1 MLNDITETLFSHSL
15 MNSYIFLTTFLFV
28 VSIYCVL
35 IPLNRLR
42 IEYGFSIK
50 ERKESKKKK
59 RQIVEFLSG
68 PEQSTKNLR
77 KIKLFLIGQSMIAIL
92 PLLTVILIRL
102 NLGRPD
108 DIDYKI
114 QNLSLILILYMFW
127 LYYNMSSSLK
137 FRNMIIKY
145 IPSMQKN
152 IADKRHN
159 PKLLFAML
167 TFSNMSRR
175 NINKLS
181 ELEIPDYVETNDLNL
196 QPMNLIDREK
206 KVDSKAIIENLS
218 AIRSK
223 VQDEVTNLAIK
234 GKEMTKLGMGLI
246 NDQIND
252 YISKRVDSWT
262 KQESTWVSSLKEVVN
277 VIIPV
282 VLIYVFC
289 KVW

>member
-1 MLNDITETLFSHSL
+1 MLNDIIEVLFSHSL
-15 MNSYIFLTTFLFV
+15 MNSYIFLTSFLFV

-59 RQIVEFLSG
+59 RKIVEFLGG

-77 KIKLFLIGQSMIAIL
+77 KIKLFLIGQTIIAIL
-92 PLLTVILIRL
+92 PLLTVLLIRIY
-102 NLGRPD
+102 LGRPD
-108 DIDYKI
+108 DIDYKF
-114 QNLSLILILYMFW
+114 QNLSLIFILYLFW
-127 LYYNMSSSLK
+127 LRHNISSSVK

-152 IADKRHN
+152 ITDKVHN

-167 TFSNMSRR
+167 TFSNMSRK

-181 ELEIPDYVETNDLNL
+181 ELEIPDYVETSEINL

-218 AIRSK
+218 AIRSR

-234 GKEMTKLGMGLI
+234 GKEMTKLGMGLV
-246 NDQIND
+246 NDEIND
-252 YISKRVDSWT
+252 YISKRVDTWT
-262 KQESTWVSSLKEVVN
+262 KQENTWVSSLKEVVN
-277 VIIPV
+277 VIFPV

>member
-1 MLNDITETLFSHSL
+1 
-15 MNSYIFLTTFLFV
+15 MNSYIFLTSFLFV

-59 RQIVEFLSG
+59 RKIVEFLGG

-77 KIKLFLIGQSMIAIL
+77 KIKLFLIGQTIIAIL
-92 PLLTVILIRL
+92 PLLTVLLIRIY
-102 NLGRPD
+102 LGRPD
-108 DIDYKI
+108 DIDYKF
-114 QNLSLILILYMFW
+114 QNLSLIFILYLFW
-127 LYYNMSSSLK
+127 LYYNISSSVK
-137 FRNMIIKY
+137 FRSMIIKY

-152 IADKRHN
+152 IADKVNN

-167 TFSNMSRR
+167 TFSNMSRK

-181 ELEIPDYVETNDLNL
+181 ELEIPDYVETSEINL

-218 AIRSK
+218 AIRSR

-234 GKEMTKLGMGLI
+234 GKEMTKLGMGLV

-252 YISKRVDSWT
+252 YVSKRVDTWT
-262 KQESTWVSSLKEVVN
+262 KQENTWVSRLKEVVN
-277 VIIPV
+277 VIFPV

>member
-1 MLNDITETLFSHSL
+1 
-15 MNSYIFLTTFLFV
+15 MNSYIFLTSFLFV
-28 VSIYCVL
+28 ISIYCVL

-50 ERKESKKKK
+50 ERNESKKKK
-59 RQIVEFLSG
+59 RKIVEFLGG

-77 KIKLFLIGQSMIAIL
+77 KIKLFLIGQTMIAIL
-92 PLLTVILIRL
+92 PLITVILIRL
-102 NLGRPD
+102 YLGRPD
-108 DIDYKI
+108 DIDYKL
-114 QNLSLILILYMFW
+114 QNLSLILILYLVW
-127 LYYNMSSSLK
+127 LYYNISSSVK
-137 FRNMIIKY
+137 FRSMIIKY

-181 ELEIPDYVETNDLNL
+181 ELEIPDYVETSDINL

-218 AIRSK
+218 AIRSR

-234 GKEMTKLGMGLI
+234 GKEMTKLGMGLV

-262 KQESTWVSSLKEVVN
+262 KQESTWVSALKQVVN
-277 VIIPV
+277 VIFPV

>member
-1 MLNDITETLFSHSL
+1 
-15 MNSYIFLTTFLFV
+15 
-28 VSIYCVL
+28 
-35 IPLNRLR
+35 
-42 IEYGFSIK
+42 
-50 ERKESKKKK
+50 
-59 RQIVEFLSG
+59 
-68 PEQSTKNLR
+68 
-77 KIKLFLIGQSMIAIL
+77 MIAIL

-102 NLGRPD
+102 YLGKPD

-127 LYYNMSSSLK
+127 LYYNISSSLK

-181 ELEIPDYVETNDLNL
+181 ELEIPDYVETSDLNL

-234 GKEMTKLGMGLI
+234 GKEMTKLGMGLV

-262 KQESTWVSSLKEVVN
+262 KQESTWVSGLKQVVN
-277 VIIPV
+277 VIFPV

>member
-1 MLNDITETLFSHSL
+1 
-15 MNSYIFLTTFLFV
+15 MNSYIFLTSFLFV

-59 RQIVEFLSG
+59 RKIVEFLGG

-77 KIKLFLIGQSMIAIL
+77 KIKLFLIGQTIIAIL
-92 PLLTVILIRL
+92 PLLTVLLIRIY
-102 NLGRPD
+102 LGRPD
-108 DIDYKI
+108 DIDYKF
-114 QNLSLILILYMFW
+114 QNLSLIFILYLFW
-127 LYYNMSSSLK
+127 LYYNISSSVK
-137 FRNMIIKY
+137 FRSMIIKY

-181 ELEIPDYVETNDLNL
+181 ELEIPDYVETSDINL

-218 AIRSK
+218 AIRSR

-234 GKEMTKLGMGLI
+234 GKEMTKLGMGLV

-262 KQESTWVSSLKEVVN
+262 KQESTWVSALKQVVN
-277 VIIPV
+277 VIFPV

>member
-1 MLNDITETLFSHSL
+1 
-15 MNSYIFLTTFLFV
+15 MNSYIFLTSFLFV
-28 VSIYCVL
+28 ISIYCVL

-50 ERKESKKKK
+50 ERNESKKKK
-59 RQIVEFLSG
+59 RKIVEFLGG

-77 KIKLFLIGQSMIAIL
+77 KIKLFLIGQTMIAIL

-102 NLGRPD
+102 YLGRPD
-108 DIDYKI
+108 DIDYKF
-114 QNLSLILILYMFW
+114 QNLSLILILYLVW
-127 LYYNMSSSLK
+127 LYYNISSSVK
-137 FRNMIIKY
+137 FRSMIIKY

-181 ELEIPDYVETNDLNL
+181 ELEIPDYVETSDINL

-218 AIRSK
+218 AIRSR

-234 GKEMTKLGMGLI
+234 GKEMTKLGMGLV

-262 KQESTWVSSLKEVVN
+262 KQESTWVSALKQVVN
-277 VIIPV
+277 VIFPV